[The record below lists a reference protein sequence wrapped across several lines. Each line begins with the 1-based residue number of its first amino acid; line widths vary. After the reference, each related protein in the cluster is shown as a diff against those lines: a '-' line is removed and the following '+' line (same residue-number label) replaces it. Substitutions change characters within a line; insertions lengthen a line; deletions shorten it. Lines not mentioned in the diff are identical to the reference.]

1 MFDPGRAVRHLLLTV
16 LLLVAVAYLV
26 GPAPGLAATAAKK
39 ATGSPS
45 SAGAG
50 MAANAVIATDVFSSG
65 GEEGTSA
72 SFKLHDTFG
81 QGPIG
86 PLAVGATKNVQDG
99 FWATIGAK
107 APAPGDT
114 THPGHVEDFEAF
126 PGDTSILLAWYCPLD
141 TDFAGIL
148 IRFST
153 TGAPVTLTDGAAVP
167 NGDSGEFWGPLGSG
181 DDWVHPGLTNGT
193 TYYYT
198 AFAFD
203 SSYNYSSG
211 VSISAVPQD
220 TIRTGPVTSFTA
232 TAGDSSVTLRWT
244 NPSDSDFKYA
254 LIKFGTD
261 HAPWSWNAG
270 YPVPNGND
278 GKFPNTPAS
287 ADSFVHEHL
296 TNGVTYYYSIWCTDE
311 VPNYSYFVDA
321 SATPRDTIPPGFVQW
336 FTATPGERS
345 DTLKWQNP
353 TDIDLKEVWIR
364 YSTTGWAYTPTQ
376 GSPVENGTDGRF
388 TDMVPAAI
396 NSFVHTG
403 LTPGTTYNYS
413 VFTFDR
419 SNNYPGYTSGSAT
432 PFDHTPPGL
441 SVSVFQNP
449 YVTNHLDVYLVAS
462 EPVIDASVVVSINT
476 AELAMTNNDPEESVW
491 RGDYDLCCTGEL
503 TIEACA
509 SDQSSNDTCVTRS
522 FSSTLMMASSGGV
535 ARSVDGRLKLTLP
548 RGALTRDAYVLIFES
563 EGSRPGQK
571 TVYDIS
577 PPGLEI
583 GDFAEISIAY
593 ADTTSQ
599 LEHLCIAKLDGD
611 RPIPVD
617 SYIDKDGRRVIGY
630 VKGLGSYGLICRP
643 DAETPMY
650 VEGEFRVL
658 RNVPNPFVGST
669 SIVFEVARAGRVRVE
684 IVSVDGRYVRTLTD
698 EFVTPGRNS
707 IDWDCCDDNGRRVS
721 GGVYVCRVG
730 FGSETVNH
738 KMIHLR

>member
-1 MFDPGRAVRHLLLTV
+1 
-16 LLLVAVAYLV
+16 
-26 GPAPGLAATAAKK
+26 
-39 ATGSPS
+39 
-45 SAGAG
+45 

-107 APAPGDT
+107 APALGDT

-126 PGDTSILLAWYCPLD
+126 PGDTSILLAWVCPLD

-211 VSISAVPQD
+211 VTVSAAPLDTVPPP
-220 TIRTGPVTSFTA
+220 RVVSFTA
-232 TAGDSSVTLRWT
+232 SAGDSAVTLRWT
-244 NPSDSDFKYA
+244 GPVDSDLDHV
-254 LIKFGTD
+254 LIKYSTVSPPTSHTEGTSVENPPD
-261 HAPWSWNAG
+261 L
-270 YPVPNGND
+270 D
-278 GKFPNTPAS
+278 GKFPAGV
-287 ADSFVHEHL
+287 DSFVHTHL
-296 TNGVTYYYSIWCTDE
+296 TNGTTYYYSIFAGDE
-311 VPNYSYFVDA
+311 VPNYSGPREA

-336 FTATPGERS
+336 FTATAGERS
-345 DTLKWQNP
+345 DTLRWQNP
-353 TDIDLKEVWIR
+353 TDSDLKEVWIR

-388 TDMVPAAI
+388 TDMVPAAV

-449 YVTNHLDVYLVAS
+449 YVTNHLDVYFIAS
-462 EPVIDASVVVSINT
+462 EPVVDTSVAVSINA
-476 AELAMTNNDPEESVW
+476 AELAMTKNDPEENVW
-491 RGDYDLCCTGEL
+491 RGDYELCCTGEL

-509 SDQSSNDTCVTRS
+509 SDSSSNDTCVTRS
-522 FSSTLMMASSGGV
+522 FSSALMMASSGGV
-535 ARSVDGRLKLTLP
+535 ARSVDGQLKLILP
-548 RGALTRDAYVLIFES
+548 GGALARDAYVLIFES
-563 EGSRPGQK
+563 EGSRPGQR
-571 TVYDIS
+571 TGYDIS
-577 PPGLEI
+577 PPGLEL

-593 ADTTSQ
+593 ADMTSQ
-599 LEHLCIAKLDGD
+599 IEHLCISKLDGD
-611 RPIPVD
+611 RTIPVD

-630 VKGLGSYGLICRP
+630 VKSLGSYRLIWRP
-643 DAETPMY
+643 DAETPTY
-650 VEGEFRVL
+650 GEGEFRVL

-669 SIVFEVARAGRVRVE
+669 SIMFEVARAGRVRVE
-684 IVSVDGRYVRTLTD
+684 IVSVDGRYVTTLTD
-698 EFVTPGRNS
+698 DFVPPGRNS
-707 IDWDCCDDNGRRVS
+707 IDWNGCDDKGRRVA

-738 KMIHLR
+738 KMVHLR